1 VYDYIELSKQVLNI
15 TMLSNPYMQKNIE
28 QANDDSVT
36 EQWGLPEE
44 VRSVE
49 EMVRL
54 YREGRISDEEFRRF
68 RLQHGMYGSRLNKD
82 YTMVRIKVPAGIL
95 TPRQLVRIAKLSEDF
110 SIGSAH
116 VTTRQNIQLH
126 WVYLDD
132 APAVEQ
138 GLVEVGLTTR
148 EACGNTVRNVTCSPF
163 AGVCINEPFDVTPY
177 AKALARFFLRNP
189 MCQNLP
195 RKFKFNFACCDE
207 HSYARIADVGLV
219 PMIKDYGDGR
229 LVRGFKVYIGGGLGP
244 ASYLAEELEEF
255 TPEDMLLPTAM
266 AVIRLFDRLGDRE
279 KVHRNRMRYLVH
291 DMGFEKFKELVLKE
305 RSIVN
310 LTKSV
315 LVKLDIKDKDK
326 AQVQDDGYDHIE
338 FKPFNPPDGFDRW
351 YSSNVV
357 KQKQRGYVTVLIPL
371 QAGDI
376 TARQLRALANIC
388 KEFSLERYVITTP
401 WQGFAI
407 RFVKEHRLVELY
419 NALKEVGLANYG
431 ALGVT
436 AVVGCTSTTSCN
448 LAITNA
454 HRLAKEIRSRLIELG
469 LDMNQAFKDTTIK
482 LSGCPNSC
490 GQHMIA
496 TIGFF
501 GAAIRIN
508 NTLTPAYN
516 MLLGGKVGK
525 DNALGTVV
533 ARVPAKRIIDV
544 ILRLID
550 VYKQECKDGESFAS
564 WIDRV
569 LKGEGNGNVKD
580 INALKAIIDEAARL
594 PEPDK
599 EPEAYMDYGSDN
611 RFIVRTAKG
620 ECAA

>member
-1 VYDYIELSKQVLNI
+1 
-15 TMLSNPYMQKNIE
+15 MLKNLEDKESNVEY
-28 QANDDSVT
+28 
-36 EQWGLPEE
+36 WGLPEE
-44 VRSVE
+44 VRSVD
-49 EMVRL
+49 EMIRL
-54 YREGRISDEEFRRF
+54 YKEGKITDDEFRRF

-82 YTMVRIKVPAGIL
+82 YTMIRIKVPAGIL
-95 TPRQLVRIAKLSEDF
+95 TPRQLERIAKLSEDY

-116 VTTRQNIQLH
+116 VSTRQNIQLH

-132 APAVEQ
+132 APMVEA

-148 EACGNTVRNVTCSPF
+148 ESCGNTVRNVTCSPF
-163 AGVCINEPFDVTPY
+163 AGVCINEHFDVTPY
-177 AKALARFFLRNP
+177 AKAIARFFLRNP
-189 MCQNLP
+189 ICQNLP

-219 PMIKDYGDGR
+219 PAVKVIDGNV
-229 LVRGFKVYIGGGLGP
+229 VRGFNVYIGGGLGP
-244 ASYLAEELEEF
+244 ASYLAELLEEF
-255 TPEDMLLPTAM
+255 TPEDMLLPTCIS
-266 AVIRLFDRLGDRE
+266 VIRLFDRLGDRE

-291 DMGFEKFKELVLKE
+291 DMGFAKFRELVLKE

-315 LVKLDIKDKDK
+315 LVKLDIRESKSYEPYG
-326 AQVQDDGYDHIE
+326 DDIK
-338 FKPFNPPDGFDRW
+338 FKPFNPPEGFERW
-351 YSSNVV
+351 YKGNVI

-376 TARQLRALANIC
+376 TARQLRALSDIC
-388 KEFSLERYVITTP
+388 REYSLEGHVITTP
-401 WQGFAI
+401 WQGLVV
-407 RFVKEHRLVELY
+407 RYVKEYRLVDMY
-419 NALKEVGLANYG
+419 RALKDIGLANY
-431 ALGVT
+431 ASSIT
-436 AVVGCTSTTSCN
+436 SVVGCTSTTSCN

-454 HRLAKEIRSRLIELG
+454 HRLAKEISSRLVGLG
-469 LDMNQAFKDTTIK
+469 LDMDDAFKDTTIK

-501 GAAIRIN
+501 GAAVRVN

-525 DNALGTVV
+525 ENSLGTIV
-533 ARVPAKRIIDV
+533 ARVPAKRVIDV
-544 ILRLID
+544 ILKLID
-550 VYKQECKDGESFAS
+550 VYRRERNDGEGFAS

-569 LKGEGNGNVKD
+569 LAGEGNGIKD
-580 INALKAIIDEAARL
+580 INALRLIIEEVARL
-594 PEPDK
+594 PSADE
-599 EPEAYMDYGSDN
+599 EPEMYTDYGSEN
-611 RFIVRTAKG
+611 RFIVRTARG

>member
-1 VYDYIELSKQVLNI
+1 
-15 TMLSNPYMQKNIE
+15 MLKNLEDKESNVEY
-28 QANDDSVT
+28 
-36 EQWGLPEE
+36 WGLPEE
-44 VRSVE
+44 VRSVD
-49 EMVRL
+49 EMIRL
-54 YREGRISDEEFRRF
+54 YKEGKITDDEFRRF

-82 YTMVRIKVPAGIL
+82 YTMIRIKVPAGIL
-95 TPRQLVRIAKLSEDF
+95 TPRQLERIAKLSEDY

-116 VTTRQNIQLH
+116 VSTRQNIQLH

-132 APAVEQ
+132 APMVEA

-148 EACGNTVRNVTCSPF
+148 ESCGNTVRNVTCSPF
-163 AGVCINEPFDVTPY
+163 AGVCINEHFDVTPY
-177 AKALARFFLRNP
+177 AKAIARFFLRNP
-189 MCQNLP
+189 ICQNLP

-219 PMIKDYGDGR
+219 PAVKVIDGNV
-229 LVRGFKVYIGGGLGP
+229 VRGFNVYIGGGLGP
-244 ASYLAEELEEF
+244 ASYLAELLEEF
-255 TPEDMLLPTAM
+255 TPEDMLLPTCIS
-266 AVIRLFDRLGDRE
+266 VIRLFDRLGDRE

-291 DMGFEKFKELVLKE
+291 DMGFAKFRELVLKE

-315 LVKLDIKDKDK
+315 LVKLDIRESKSYEPYG
-326 AQVQDDGYDHIE
+326 DDIK
-338 FKPFNPPDGFDRW
+338 FKPFNPPEGFERW
-351 YSSNVV
+351 YKGNVI

-376 TARQLRALANIC
+376 TARQLRALSDIC
-388 KEFSLERYVITTP
+388 REYSLEGHVITTP
-401 WQGFAI
+401 WQGLVV
-407 RFVKEHRLVELY
+407 RYVKEYRLVDMY
-419 NALKEVGLANYG
+419 RALKDIGLANY
-431 ALGVT
+431 ASSIT
-436 AVVGCTSTTSCN
+436 SVVGCTSTTSCN

-454 HRLAKEIRSRLIELG
+454 HRLTKEISSRLVGLG
-469 LDMNQAFKDTTIK
+469 LDMDDAFKDTTIK

-501 GAAIRIN
+501 GAAVRVN

-525 DNALGTVV
+525 ENSLGTIV
-533 ARVPAKRIIDV
+533 ARVPAKRVIDV
-544 ILRLID
+544 ILKLID
-550 VYKQECKDGESFAS
+550 VYRRERNDGEGFAS

-569 LKGEGNGNVKD
+569 LAGEGNGIKD
-580 INALKAIIDEAARL
+580 INALRLIIEEVARL
-594 PEPDK
+594 PSADE
-599 EPEAYMDYGSDN
+599 EPEMYTDYGSEN
-611 RFIVRTAKG
+611 RFIVRTARG

>member
-1 VYDYIELSKQVLNI
+1 
-15 TMLSNPYMQKNIE
+15 MLKNLEDKESNVE
-28 QANDDSVT
+28 S
-36 EQWGLPEE
+36 WGLPEE
-44 VRSVE
+44 VRNVD

-54 YREGRISDEEFRRF
+54 YREGKITDDEFRRF

-82 YTMVRIKVPAGIL
+82 YTMIRIKVPAGIL
-95 TPRQLVRIAKLSEDF
+95 TPRQLERIAKLSEDY

-116 VTTRQNIQLH
+116 VSTRQNIQLH

-132 APAVEQ
+132 APMVEA

-148 EACGNTVRNVTCSPF
+148 ESCGNTVRNVTCSPF
-163 AGVCINEPFDVTPY
+163 AGVCMNEHFDVTPY
-177 AKALARFFLRNP
+177 AKAIARFFLRNP
-189 MCQNLP
+189 ICQNLP

-219 PMIKDYGDGR
+219 PAVKVIDGNV
-229 LVRGFKVYIGGGLGP
+229 VRGFKVYIGGGLGP
-244 ASYLAEELEEF
+244 ASYLAELLEEF
-255 TPEDMLLPTAM
+255 TPEDMLLPTCI

-291 DMGFEKFKELVLKE
+291 DMGFAKFRELVLKE

-315 LVKLDIKDKDK
+315 LVKLDIRESKGYEPYR
-326 AQVQDDGYDHIE
+326 DDIE
-338 FKPFNPPDGFDRW
+338 FKPFNPPEGFNRW
-351 YSSNVV
+351 YKGNVI

-371 QAGDI
+371 HAGDI
-376 TARQLRALANIC
+376 TARQLRALSDIC
-388 KEFSLERYVITTP
+388 REYSLEGHVVTTP
-401 WQGFAI
+401 WQGLAV
-407 RFVKEHRLVELY
+407 RYVKEYRLVDMY
-419 NALKEVGLANYG
+419 RALKDTGLANY
-431 ALGVT
+431 ASSIT
-436 AVVGCTSTTSCN
+436 SVVGCTSTTSCN

-454 HRLAKEIRSRLIELG
+454 HRLAKEISSRLVGLG
-469 LDMNQAFKDTTIK
+469 VDMDDAFKDTTIK

-501 GAAIRIN
+501 GAAVRVN

-525 DNALGTVV
+525 ENSLGTIV
-533 ARVPAKRIIDV
+533 ARVPAKRVIDV
-544 ILRLID
+544 ILKLID
-550 VYKQECKDGESFAS
+550 VYRRERNDGEGFAS

-569 LKGEGNGNVKD
+569 LAGEGNGIKD
-580 INALKAIIDEAARL
+580 INALRLIIEEAARL
-594 PEPDK
+594 PSADE
-599 EPEAYMDYGSDN
+599 EPEMYTDYGSEN
-611 RFIVRTAKG
+611 RFIVRTARG

>member
-1 VYDYIELSKQVLNI
+1 
-15 TMLSNPYMQKNIE
+15 MQKNIH
-28 QANDDSVT
+28 ANYEDASI

-54 YREGRISDEEFRRF
+54 YREGKISEDEFRRF

-82 YTMVRIKVPAGIL
+82 YTMVRIKIPAGIL
-95 TPRQLVRIAKLSEDF
+95 TPRQLVRIAKLSDDF

-126 WVYLDD
+126 WVHLDD

-189 MCQNLP
+189 ICQNLP
-195 RKFKFNFACCDE
+195 RKFKFNFACCDD

-219 PMIKDYGDGR
+219 PAVKDDGNGNV
-229 LVRGFKVYIGGGLGP
+229 VRGFRVYIGGGLGP
-244 ASYLAEELEEF
+244 ASYLAEQLEEF

-266 AVIRLFDRLGDRE
+266 AVVRLFDRLGDRE
-279 KVHRNRMRYLVH
+279 KMHRNRMRYLVH
-291 DMGFEKFKELVLKE
+291 DMGFEKFRELVLKE

-315 LVKLDIKDKDK
+315 LVKLDLRKEDKP
-326 AQVQDDGYDHIE
+326 AMEHVE
-338 FKPFNPPDGFDRW
+338 FKPFNTPEGFERW
-351 YSSNVV
+351 YKTNVI
-357 KQKQRGYVTVLIPL
+357 KQKQKGYATVLIPL
-371 QAGDI
+371 QAGDV

-388 KEFSLERYVITTP
+388 REFSLERKVITTP
-401 WQGFAI
+401 WQGFVL
-407 RFVKEHRLVELY
+407 RFVQEYRLAELY
-419 NALKEVGLANYG
+419 SALKEVGLANYG
-431 ALGVT
+431 ALGITSVI
-436 AVVGCTSTTSCN
+436 GCTSTTSCN

-454 HRLAKEIRSRLIELG
+454 HRLAKEIRSMLLEQG
-469 LDMNQAFKDTTIK
+469 LDMDDAFKDTTIK

-490 GQHMIA
+490 GQHMIG

-516 MLLGGKVGK
+516 MLLGGKIGK
-525 DNALGTVV
+525 DNALGTIV
-533 ARVPAKRIIDV
+533 ARVPAKRVIDV
-544 ILRLID
+544 ILKLVE
-550 VYKQECKDGESFAS
+550 VYKQEHSDGESFAA

-569 LKGEGNGNVKD
+569 LDGKGNGKVKD
-580 INALKAIIDEAARL
+580 VNALRAVIDEVARL
-594 PEPDK
+594 PEPEK

-611 RFIVRTAKG
+611 KFVVRTAKG

>member
-1 VYDYIELSKQVLNI
+1 
-15 TMLSNPYMQKNIE
+15 MQKNI
-28 QANDDSVT
+28 QANYEDASI

-54 YREGRISDEEFRRF
+54 YREGKISEDEFRRF

-82 YTMVRIKVPAGIL
+82 YTMVRIKIPAGIL

-148 EACGNTVRNVTCSPF
+148 EACGNTVRNVICSPF

-189 MCQNLP
+189 ICQNLP
-195 RKFKFNFACCDE
+195 RKFKFNFACCDD

-219 PMIKDYGDGR
+219 PVVKKGDNGNMI
-229 LVRGFKVYIGGGLGP
+229 RGFRVYIGGGLGP
-244 ASYLAEELEEF
+244 ASYLAEQLEEF

-266 AVIRLFDRLGDRE
+266 AVVRLFDRLGDRE

-291 DMGFEKFKELVLKE
+291 DMGFEKFRELVLKE
-305 RSIVN
+305 RRIVE

-315 LVKLDIKDKDK
+315 LVKLDIKEEEKPLMEH
-326 AQVQDDGYDHIE
+326 VE
-338 FKPFNPPDGFDRW
+338 FKPFNAPEGFDRW
-351 YSSNVV
+351 YKSNVI

-371 QAGDI
+371 QAGDV
-376 TARQLRALANIC
+376 TARQLRALASIC
-388 KEFSLERYVITTP
+388 KEFSLERKVITTP
-401 WQGFAI
+401 WQGFAL
-407 RFVKEHRLVELY
+407 RFVQEYRLVELY
-419 NALKEVGLANYG
+419 NALKDVGLANYG
-431 ALGVT
+431 ALGIT
-436 AVVGCTSTTSCN
+436 SVVGCTSTTSCN

-454 HRLAKEIRSRLIELG
+454 HRLAKEIRSALLAHG
-469 LDMNQAFKDTTIK
+469 LDMDDTFKDTTIK

-516 MLLGGKVGK
+516 MLLGGEVGK

-533 ARVPAKRIIDV
+533 ARVPAKRVVDV
-544 ILRLID
+544 ILKLVE
-550 VYKQECKDGESFAS
+550 VYKQERNNGESFAA

-569 LKGEGNGNVKD
+569 LASKGNGKVKD
-580 INALKAIIDEAARL
+580 VNALRAIIDEAARL

-599 EPEAYMDYGSDN
+599 DPEAYMDYGSDN
-611 RFIVRTAKG
+611 KFIVRTAKG

>member
-1 VYDYIELSKQVLNI
+1 
-15 TMLSNPYMQKNIE
+15 MLKNLEDKESNVE
-28 QANDDSVT
+28 S
-36 EQWGLPEE
+36 WGLPEE
-44 VRSVE
+44 VRNVD

-54 YREGRISDEEFRRF
+54 YREGKITDDEFRRF

-82 YTMVRIKVPAGIL
+82 YTMIRIKVPAGIL
-95 TPRQLVRIAKLSEDF
+95 TPRQLERIAKLSEDY

-116 VTTRQNIQLH
+116 VSTRQNIQLH

-132 APAVEQ
+132 APMVEA

-148 EACGNTVRNVTCSPF
+148 ESCGNTVRNVTCSPF
-163 AGVCINEPFDVTPY
+163 AGVCMNEHFDVTPY
-177 AKALARFFLRNP
+177 AKAIARFFLRNP
-189 MCQNLP
+189 ICQNLP

-219 PMIKDYGDGR
+219 PAVKVIDGNV
-229 LVRGFKVYIGGGLGP
+229 VRGFKVYIGGGLGP
-244 ASYLAEELEEF
+244 ASYLAELLEEF
-255 TPEDMLLPTAM
+255 TPEDMLLPTCI

-291 DMGFEKFKELVLKE
+291 DMGFAKFRELVLKE

-315 LVKLDIKDKDK
+315 LVKLDIRESKGYEPYR
-326 AQVQDDGYDHIE
+326 DDIE
-338 FKPFNPPDGFDRW
+338 FKPFDPPEGFNRW
-351 YSSNVV
+351 YKGNVI

-371 QAGDI
+371 HAGDI
-376 TARQLRALANIC
+376 TARQLRALSDIC
-388 KEFSLERYVITTP
+388 REYSLEGHVVTTP
-401 WQGFAI
+401 WQGLAV
-407 RFVKEHRLVELY
+407 RYVKEYRLVDMY
-419 NALKEVGLANYG
+419 RALKDTGLANY
-431 ALGVT
+431 ASSIT
-436 AVVGCTSTTSCN
+436 SVVGCTSTTSCN

-454 HRLAKEIRSRLIELG
+454 HRLAKEISSRLVGLG
-469 LDMNQAFKDTTIK
+469 VDMDDAFKDTTIK

-501 GAAIRIN
+501 GAAVRVN

-525 DNALGTVV
+525 ENSLGTIV
-533 ARVPAKRIIDV
+533 ARVPAKRVIDV
-544 ILRLID
+544 ILKLID
-550 VYKQECKDGESFAS
+550 VYRRERNDGEGFAS

-569 LKGEGNGNVKD
+569 LAGEGNGIKD
-580 INALKAIIDEAARL
+580 INALRLIIEEAARL
-594 PEPDK
+594 PSADE
-599 EPEAYMDYGSDN
+599 EPEMYTDYGSEN
-611 RFIVRTAKG
+611 RFIVRTARG

>member
-1 VYDYIELSKQVLNI
+1 
-15 TMLSNPYMQKNIE
+15 MLKNLEDKESNVEY
-28 QANDDSVT
+28 
-36 EQWGLPEE
+36 WGLPEE
-44 VRSVE
+44 VRSVD

-54 YREGRISDEEFRRF
+54 YREGKITDDEFRRF

-82 YTMVRIKVPAGIL
+82 YTMIRIKVPAGIL
-95 TPRQLVRIAKLSEDF
+95 TPRQLERIAKLSEDY

-116 VTTRQNIQLH
+116 VSTRQNIQLH

-132 APAVEQ
+132 APMVEA

-148 EACGNTVRNVTCSPF
+148 ESCGNTVRNVTCSPF
-163 AGVCINEPFDVTPY
+163 AGVCINEHFDVTPY
-177 AKALARFFLRNP
+177 AKAIARFFLRNP
-189 MCQNLP
+189 ICQNLP

-219 PMIKDYGDGR
+219 PAVKVIDGNV
-229 LVRGFKVYIGGGLGP
+229 VRGFKVYIGGGLGP
-244 ASYLAEELEEF
+244 ASYLAELLEEF
-255 TPEDMLLPTAM
+255 TPEDMLLPTCI

-291 DMGFEKFKELVLKE
+291 DMSFTKFRELVLKE

-315 LVKLDIKDKDK
+315 LVKLDIRESNGYEPYR
-326 AQVQDDGYDHIE
+326 DDIE
-338 FKPFNPPDGFDRW
+338 FKPFNPPEGFERW
-351 YSSNVV
+351 YKGNVI

-376 TARQLRALANIC
+376 TARQLRALSGIC
-388 KEFSLERYVITTP
+388 REYSLEGHVITTP
-401 WQGFAI
+401 WQGLAV
-407 RFVKEHRLVELY
+407 RYVKEYRLVDMY
-419 NALKEVGLANYG
+419 KALKDIGLANY
-431 ALGVT
+431 ASSIT
-436 AVVGCTSTTSCN
+436 SVVGCTSTTSCN

-454 HRLAKEIRSRLIELG
+454 HRLAKEISSRLVGLG
-469 LDMNQAFKDTTIK
+469 LDMDDAFKDTTIK

-501 GAAIRIN
+501 GAAVRVN

-525 DNALGTVV
+525 ENSLGTIV
-533 ARVPAKRIIDV
+533 ARVPAKRVIDV
-544 ILRLID
+544 ILKLID
-550 VYKQECKDGESFAS
+550 VYRRERNDGEGFAS

-569 LKGEGNGNVKD
+569 IAGEGNGIKD
-580 INALKAIIDEAARL
+580 INALRLIIEEAARL
-594 PEPDK
+594 PSADE
-599 EPEAYMDYGSDN
+599 EPEMYTDYGSEN
-611 RFIVRTAKG
+611 RFIVRTARG

>member
-1 VYDYIELSKQVLNI
+1 
-15 TMLSNPYMQKNIE
+15 MQKNI
-28 QANDDSVT
+28 QANYEDASI

-54 YREGRISDEEFRRF
+54 YREGKISEDEFRRF

-82 YTMVRIKVPAGIL
+82 YTMVRIKIPAGIL

-148 EACGNTVRNVTCSPF
+148 EACGNTVRNVICSPF

-189 MCQNLP
+189 ICQNLP
-195 RKFKFNFACCDE
+195 RKFKFNFACCDD

-219 PMIKDYGDGR
+219 PVVKKDDNGNMI
-229 LVRGFKVYIGGGLGP
+229 RGFRVYIGGGLGP
-244 ASYLAEELEEF
+244 ASYLAEQLEEF

-266 AVIRLFDRLGDRE
+266 AVVRLFDRLGDRE

-291 DMGFEKFKELVLKE
+291 DMGFEKFRELVLKE
-305 RSIVN
+305 RRIVE

-315 LVKLDIKDKDK
+315 LVKLDIREEKPLMEH
-326 AQVQDDGYDHIE
+326 VE
-338 FKPFNPPDGFDRW
+338 FKPFNAPEGFDRW
-351 YSSNVV
+351 YKSNVI

-371 QAGDI
+371 QAGDV
-376 TARQLRALANIC
+376 TARQLRALASIC
-388 KEFSLERYVITTP
+388 KEFSLERKVITTP
-401 WQGFAI
+401 WQGFAL
-407 RFVKEHRLVELY
+407 RFVQEYRLVELY
-419 NALKEVGLANYG
+419 NALKDVGLANYG
-431 ALGVT
+431 ALGIT
-436 AVVGCTSTTSCN
+436 SVVGCTSTTSCN

-454 HRLAKEIRSRLIELG
+454 HRLAKEIRSALLAHG
-469 LDMNQAFKDTTIK
+469 LDMDDTFKDTTIK

-516 MLLGGKVGK
+516 MLLGGEVGK

-533 ARVPAKRIIDV
+533 ARVPAKRVVDV
-544 ILRLID
+544 ILKLVE
-550 VYKQECKDGESFAS
+550 VYKQERNNGESFAA

-569 LKGEGNGNVKD
+569 LASKGSGKVKD
-580 INALKAIIDEAARL
+580 VNALRAIIDEAARL

-599 EPEAYMDYGSDN
+599 DPEAYMDYGSDN
-611 RFIVRTAKG
+611 KFIVRTAKG

>member
-1 VYDYIELSKQVLNI
+1 
-15 TMLSNPYMQKNIE
+15 MLKNLEDKESNVEY
-28 QANDDSVT
+28 
-36 EQWGLPEE
+36 WGLPEE
-44 VRSVE
+44 VRSVD

-54 YREGRISDEEFRRF
+54 YREGKITDDEFRRF

-82 YTMVRIKVPAGIL
+82 YTMIRIKVPAGIL
-95 TPRQLVRIAKLSEDF
+95 TPRQLERIAKLSEDY

-116 VTTRQNIQLH
+116 VSTRQNIQLH

-132 APAVEQ
+132 APMVEA

-148 EACGNTVRNVTCSPF
+148 ESCGNTVRNVTCSPF
-163 AGVCINEPFDVTPY
+163 AGVCINEHFDVTPY
-177 AKALARFFLRNP
+177 AKAIARFFLRNP
-189 MCQNLP
+189 VCQNLP

-219 PMIKDYGDGR
+219 PAVKVIDGNV
-229 LVRGFKVYIGGGLGP
+229 VRGFKVYIGGGLGP
-244 ASYLAEELEEF
+244 ASYLAELLEEF
-255 TPEDMLLPTAM
+255 TPEDMLLPTCIAI
-266 AVIRLFDRLGDRE
+266 IRLFDRLGDRE

-291 DMGFEKFKELVLKE
+291 DMGFDKFRELVLKE

-315 LVKLDIKDKDK
+315 LVKLDIRESKGYEPYR
-326 AQVQDDGYDHIE
+326 DDIE
-338 FKPFNPPDGFDRW
+338 FKPFNPPEGFERW
-351 YSSNVV
+351 YKGNVI

-376 TARQLRALANIC
+376 TARQLRALSGIC
-388 KEFSLERYVITTP
+388 REYSLEGHVITTP
-401 WQGFAI
+401 WQGLAV
-407 RFVKEHRLVELY
+407 RYVKEYRLVDMY
-419 NALKEVGLANYG
+419 RALKDIGLANY
-431 ALGVT
+431 ASSIT
-436 AVVGCTSTTSCN
+436 SVVGCTSTTSCN

-454 HRLAKEIRSRLIELG
+454 HRLAKEISSRLVGLG
-469 LDMNQAFKDTTIK
+469 LDMDDAFKDTTIK

-501 GAAIRIN
+501 GAAVRVN

-525 DNALGTVV
+525 ENSLGTIV
-533 ARVPAKRIIDV
+533 ARVPAKRVIDV
-544 ILRLID
+544 ILKLID
-550 VYKQECKDGESFAS
+550 VYRRERNDGEGFAS

-569 LKGEGNGNVKD
+569 LAGEGNGIKD
-580 INALKAIIDEAARL
+580 INALRLIIEEAAKL
-594 PEPDK
+594 PSADE
-599 EPEAYMDYGSDN
+599 EPEMYTDYGSEN
-611 RFIVRTAKG
+611 RFIVRTARG

>member
-1 VYDYIELSKQVLNI
+1 
-15 TMLSNPYMQKNIE
+15 MQKQQDHHRIHI
-28 QANDDSVT
+28 DSKN
-36 EQWGLPEE
+36 ERESWSLPEE
-44 VRSVE
+44 VTSVE

-54 YREGRISDEEFRRF
+54 YREGKISEDEFRRF

-95 TPRQLVRIAKLSEDF
+95 YPEQLTRLAKLCEDF
-110 SIGSAH
+110 SIGSVH
-116 VTTRQNIQLH
+116 VTTRQNIQIH

-132 APAVEQ
+132 APAVEK
-138 GLVEVGLTTR
+138 GLGEIGLTTR
-148 EACGNTVRNVTCSPF
+148 EACGNTVRNVVCSPF
-163 AGVCINEPFDVTPY
+163 AGICKNEPFDVTPY

-219 PMIKDYGDGR
+219 PVVREEEASYGNASVK
-229 LVRGFKVYIGGGLGP
+229 VRGFRVYIGGGLGP
-244 ASYLAEELEEF
+244 ASYLAELLEDF
-255 TPEDMLLPTAM
+255 TPEDMLLPTCM

-291 DMGFEKFKELVLKE
+291 DMGFERFRELVLKE
-305 RSIVN
+305 RSIV
-310 LTKSV
+310 LMTRSV
-315 LVKLDIKDKDK
+315 LARLYIRESKVDAPHTDDIELVKL
-326 AQVQDDGYDHIE
+326 
-338 FKPFNPPDGFDRW
+338 KPFNAPDGFHRW
-351 YSSNVV
+351 VKSNVMDQ
-357 KQKQRGYVTVLIPL
+357 KQKGYAIVFIPL
-371 QAGDI
+371 PAGDV
-376 TARQLRALANIC
+376 TARQLRALASIC
-388 KEFSLERYVITTP
+388 REFSHEGCVVTTP
-401 WQGFAI
+401 SQGFAL
-407 RFVKEHRLVELY
+407 RWVMKSRLVELY
-419 NALKEVGLANYG
+419 KRLSEAGLANYG
-431 ALGVT
+431 AMSI
-436 AVVGCTSTTSCN
+436 ASVVGCTSTTSCN

-469 LDMNQAFKDTTIK
+469 LDTDDALRDATIK
-482 LSGCPNSC
+482 ISGCPNSC

-501 GAAIRIN
+501 GAAVRMN

-525 DNALGTVV
+525 ESALGRVV

-550 VYKQECKDGESFAS
+550 VYRKERLDGEGFAS

-569 LKGEGNGNVKD
+569 LEGNGTNIKSVD
-580 INALKAIIDEAARL
+580 DLKPIIEEESKL
-594 PEPDK
+594 PSLEED
-599 EPEAYMDYGSDN
+599 PESYVDYGSDS
-611 RFIVRTAKG
+611 RFVVRTGRG

>member
-1 VYDYIELSKQVLNI
+1 
-15 TMLSNPYMQKNIE
+15 MLKNLEDKESNVEY
-28 QANDDSVT
+28 
-36 EQWGLPEE
+36 WGLPEE
-44 VRSVE
+44 VRSVD
-49 EMVRL
+49 EMIRL
-54 YREGRISDEEFRRF
+54 YKEGKITDDEFRRF

-82 YTMVRIKVPAGIL
+82 YTMIRIKVPAGIL
-95 TPRQLVRIAKLSEDF
+95 TPRQLERIAKLSEDY

-116 VTTRQNIQLH
+116 VSTRQNIQLH

-132 APAVEQ
+132 APMVEA

-148 EACGNTVRNVTCSPF
+148 ESCGNTVRNVTCSPF
-163 AGVCINEPFDVTPY
+163 AGVCINEHFDVTPY
-177 AKALARFFLRNP
+177 AKAIARFFLRNP
-189 MCQNLP
+189 ICQNLP

-219 PMIKDYGDGR
+219 PAVKVIDGNV
-229 LVRGFKVYIGGGLGP
+229 VRGFNVYIGGGLGP
-244 ASYLAEELEEF
+244 ASYLAELLEEF
-255 TPEDMLLPTAM
+255 TPEDMLLPTCIS
-266 AVIRLFDRLGDRE
+266 VIRLFDRLGDRE

-291 DMGFEKFKELVLKE
+291 DMGFAKFRELVLKE

-315 LVKLDIKDKDK
+315 LVKLDIRESKSYEPYG
-326 AQVQDDGYDHIE
+326 DDIK
-338 FKPFNPPDGFDRW
+338 FKPFNPPEGFERW
-351 YSSNVV
+351 YKGNVI

-376 TARQLRALANIC
+376 TARQLRALSDIC
-388 KEFSLERYVITTP
+388 REYSLEGHVITTP
-401 WQGFAI
+401 WQGLVV
-407 RFVKEHRLVELY
+407 RYVKEYRLVDMY
-419 NALKEVGLANYG
+419 RALKDIGLANY
-431 ALGVT
+431 ASSIT
-436 AVVGCTSTTSCN
+436 SVVGCTSTTSCN

-454 HRLAKEIRSRLIELG
+454 HRLAKEISSRLVGLG
-469 LDMNQAFKDTTIK
+469 LDMDDAFKDTTIK

-501 GAAIRIN
+501 GAAVRVN

-525 DNALGTVV
+525 ENSLGTIV
-533 ARVPAKRIIDV
+533 ARVPAKRVIDV
-544 ILRLID
+544 ILKLID
-550 VYKQECKDGESFAS
+550 VYRRERNDGEGFAS

-569 LKGEGNGNVKD
+569 LAGEGNGIKD
-580 INALKAIIDEAARL
+580 INALRLIIEEAARL
-594 PEPDK
+594 PSADE
-599 EPEAYMDYGSDN
+599 EPEMYTDYGSEN
-611 RFIVRTAKG
+611 RFIVRTARG

>member
-1 VYDYIELSKQVLNI
+1 
-15 TMLSNPYMQKNIE
+15 MQKNI
-28 QANDDSVT
+28 QANYEDASI

-54 YREGRISDEEFRRF
+54 YREGKISEDEFRRF

-82 YTMVRIKVPAGIL
+82 YTMVRIKIPAGIL

-148 EACGNTVRNVTCSPF
+148 EACGNTVRNVICSPF
-163 AGVCINEPFDVTPY
+163 AGICINEPFDVTPY

-189 MCQNLP
+189 ICQNLP
-195 RKFKFNFACCDE
+195 RKFKFNFACCDD

-219 PMIKDYGDGR
+219 PVVKYDGNGNM
-229 LVRGFKVYIGGGLGP
+229 VRGFRVYIGGGLGP
-244 ASYLAEELEEF
+244 ASYLAKQLEEF

-266 AVIRLFDRLGDRE
+266 AVVRLFDRLGDRE

-291 DMGFEKFKELVLKE
+291 DMGFERFREFVLKE
-305 RSIVN
+305 RRIVE

-315 LVKLDIKDKDK
+315 LLKLDLRDEEKPLME
-326 AQVQDDGYDHIE
+326 HLE
-338 FKPFNPPDGFDRW
+338 FKPFNAPEGFDRW
-351 YSSNVV
+351 YKSNVI

-371 QAGDI
+371 QAGDV
-376 TARQLRALANIC
+376 TARQLKALASIC
-388 KEFSLERYVITTP
+388 KEFSLERKVITTP
-401 WQGFAI
+401 WQGFAL
-407 RFVKEHRLVELY
+407 RFVQEYRLVELY
-419 NALKEVGLANYG
+419 NVLKDVGLANYG

-436 AVVGCTSTTSCN
+436 SVVGCTSTTSCN

-454 HRLAKEIRSRLIELG
+454 HRLAKEIRSALLAHG
-469 LDMNQAFKDTTIK
+469 LDMDDAFKDTTIK

-533 ARVPAKRIIDV
+533 ARVPAKRMVDV
-544 ILRLID
+544 ILKLVE
-550 VYKQECKDGESFAS
+550 VYKQERNNGESFAA

-569 LKGEGNGNVKD
+569 LASKGNGKVKD
-580 INALKAIIDEAARL
+580 VNALRAIIDEAARL

-599 EPEAYMDYGSDN
+599 DPEAYMDYGSDN
-611 RFIVRTAKG
+611 KFIVRTAKG

>member
-1 VYDYIELSKQVLNI
+1 
-15 TMLSNPYMQKNIE
+15 MLKNLEDKESNVEY
-28 QANDDSVT
+28 
-36 EQWGLPEE
+36 WGLPEE
-44 VRSVE
+44 VRSVD
-49 EMVRL
+49 EMVKL
-54 YREGRISDEEFRRF
+54 YREGKITDDEFRRF

-82 YTMVRIKVPAGIL
+82 YTMIRIKVPAGIL
-95 TPRQLVRIAKLSEDF
+95 TPRQLERIAKLSEDY

-116 VTTRQNIQLH
+116 VSTRQNIQLH

-132 APAVEQ
+132 APMVEA

-148 EACGNTVRNVTCSPF
+148 ESCGNTVRNVICSPF
-163 AGVCINEPFDVTPY
+163 AGVCMNEHFDVTPY
-177 AKALARFFLRNP
+177 AKAIARFFLRNP
-189 MCQNLP
+189 ICQNLP

-219 PMIKDYGDGR
+219 PAVKLIDGNV
-229 LVRGFKVYIGGGLGP
+229 VRGFKVYIGGGLGP
-244 ASYLAEELEEF
+244 ASYLAELLEEF
-255 TPEDMLLPTAM
+255 TPEDMLLPTCV

-291 DMGFEKFKELVLKE
+291 DMGFAKFRELVLKE

-315 LVKLDIKDKDK
+315 LVKLDIRESKDYEPYR
-326 AQVQDDGYDHIE
+326 DDIE
-338 FKPFNPPDGFDRW
+338 FKPFNTPEGFERW
-351 YSSNVV
+351 YKGNVI

-376 TARQLRALANIC
+376 TARQLRALSDIC
-388 KEFSLERYVITTP
+388 REYSAEGHVVTTP
-401 WQGFAI
+401 WQGLAV
-407 RFVKEHRLVELY
+407 RYVKEYRLVDMY
-419 NALKEVGLANYG
+419 KALKDTGLANY
-431 ALGVT
+431 ASSIT
-436 AVVGCTSTTSCN
+436 SVVGCTSTTSCN

-454 HRLAKEIRSRLIELG
+454 HRLAKEISSRLVGLG
-469 LDMNQAFKDTTIK
+469 LDMDDAFKDTTIK

-501 GAAIRIN
+501 GAAVRVN

-525 DNALGTVV
+525 ENSLGTIV
-533 ARVPAKRIIDV
+533 ARVPAKRVIDV
-544 ILRLID
+544 ILELID
-550 VYKQECKDGESFAS
+550 VYRRERNDGEGFAS

-569 LKGEGNGNVKD
+569 LAGEGNGIKD
-580 INALKAIIDEAARL
+580 INALRLIIEEAARL
-594 PEPDK
+594 PSADE
-599 EPEAYMDYGSDN
+599 EPEVYTDYGSEN
-611 RFIVRTAKG
+611 RFIVRTARG

>member
-1 VYDYIELSKQVLNI
+1 
-15 TMLSNPYMQKNIE
+15 MQKQQDHHRIHIE
-28 QANDDSVT
+28 SSENERES
-36 EQWGLPEE
+36 WGLPEE
-44 VRSVE
+44 VTSVE

-54 YREGRISDEEFRRF
+54 YREGKISEDEFRRF

-95 TPRQLVRIAKLSEDF
+95 YPDQLIRLAKLCEDF
-110 SIGSAH
+110 SIGSVH
-116 VTTRQNIQLH
+116 VTTRQNIQMH

-132 APAVEQ
+132 APAVEK
-138 GLVEVGLTTR
+138 GLVEVGLTSR
-148 EACGNTVRNVTCSPF
+148 EACGNTVRNVVCSPF
-163 AGVCINEPFDVTPY
+163 AGICRNEPFDVTPY

-219 PMIKDYGDGR
+219 PVVREEEVSDGNASR
-229 LVRGFKVYIGGGLGP
+229 KVRGFRVYIGGGLGP
-244 ASYLAEELEEF
+244 ASYLAELLEDF
-255 TPEDMLLPTAM
+255 TPEDMLLPTCM

-291 DMGFEKFKELVLKE
+291 DMGFERFRELVLKE
-305 RSIVN
+305 RRIV
-310 LTKSV
+310 LMTRSV
-315 LVKLDIKDKDK
+315 LANLYIREDKVDAPHTDDIDL
-326 AQVQDDGYDHIE
+326 VE
-338 FKPFNPPDGFDRW
+338 LKPFNAPDGFHRW
-351 YSSNVV
+351 VKSNVMDQ
-357 KQKQRGYVTVLIPL
+357 KQKGYAIVFIPL
-371 QAGDI
+371 PAGDV
-376 TARQLRALANIC
+376 TARQLRALASIC
-388 KEFSLERYVITTP
+388 REFSHEGCVVTTP
-401 WQGFAI
+401 YQGFAL
-407 RFVKEHRLVELY
+407 RWVMKSRLVELY
-419 NALKEVGLANYG
+419 KRLSETGLANYG
-431 ALGVT
+431 ALSI
-436 AVVGCTSTTSCN
+436 ASVVGCTSTTSCN

-469 LDMNQAFKDTTIK
+469 LDMDDALRDSTIK
-482 LSGCPNSC
+482 ISGCPNSC

-501 GAAIRIN
+501 GAAVRMN

-525 DNALGTVV
+525 ESALGRIV

-550 VYKQECKDGESFAS
+550 VYRKERLDGEGFAS

-569 LKGEGNGNVKD
+569 LEGNGTNIKSVD
-580 INALKAIIDEAARL
+580 DLKPIIEEASKL
-594 PEPDK
+594 PS
-599 EPEAYMDYGSDN
+599 PEEDPESYVDYGSDS
-611 RFIVRTAKG
+611 RFIVKTARG

>member
-1 VYDYIELSKQVLNI
+1 
-15 TMLSNPYMQKNIE
+15 MLKNLEDKESNVEY
-28 QANDDSVT
+28 
-36 EQWGLPEE
+36 WGLPEE
-44 VRSVE
+44 VRSVD

-54 YREGRISDEEFRRF
+54 YREGKITDDEFRRF

-82 YTMVRIKVPAGIL
+82 YTMIRIKVPAGIL
-95 TPRQLVRIAKLSEDF
+95 TPRQLERIAKLSEDY

-116 VTTRQNIQLH
+116 VSTRQNIQLH

-132 APAVEQ
+132 ASMVEA

-148 EACGNTVRNVTCSPF
+148 ESCGNTVRNVTCSPF
-163 AGVCINEPFDVTPY
+163 AGVCMNEHFDATPY
-177 AKALARFFLRNP
+177 AKAIARFFLRNP
-189 MCQNLP
+189 ICQNLP

-219 PMIKDYGDGR
+219 PALKVMDGN
-229 LVRGFKVYIGGGLGP
+229 LTRGFKVYIGGGLGP
-244 ASYLAEELEEF
+244 ASYLAELLEEF
-255 TPEDMLLPTAM
+255 TPEDMLLPTCI

-291 DMGFEKFKELVLKE
+291 DMGFTKFREMVLKE

-315 LVKLDIKDKDK
+315 LVKLDIRESK
-326 AQVQDDGYDHIE
+326 GYEPHRDHIE
-338 FKPFNPPDGFDRW
+338 FKPFNTPEGFERW
-351 YSSNVV
+351 YRSNVI

-376 TARQLRALANIC
+376 TARQLRALAGIC
-388 KEFSLERYVITTP
+388 REYSSEGHVVTTP
-401 WQGFAI
+401 WQGLAV
-407 RFVKEHRLVELY
+407 RYVKEYRLVDMY
-419 NALKEVGLANYG
+419 KALKDIGLANY
-431 ALGVT
+431 ASSIT
-436 AVVGCTSTTSCN
+436 SVVGCTSTTSCN

-454 HRLAKEIRSRLIELG
+454 HRLAKEISSRLMELG
-469 LDMNQAFKDTTIK
+469 LDMDDAFKDTTIK

-501 GAAIRIN
+501 GAAVRVN

-525 DNALGTVV
+525 ENSLGTIV
-533 ARVPAKRIIDV
+533 ARVPARRVIDV
-544 ILRLID
+544 ILKLID
-550 VYKQECKDGESFAS
+550 VYRRERNDGEDFAS

-569 LKGEGNGNVKD
+569 LAGEGNDIKD
-580 INALKAIIDEAARL
+580 MNALRLVIEEAARL
-594 PEPDK
+594 PNVDE
-599 EPEAYMDYGSDN
+599 EPEMYMDYGSEN
-611 RFIVRTAKG
+611 RFIVRTARG

>member
-1 VYDYIELSKQVLNI
+1 
-15 TMLSNPYMQKNIE
+15 MQKNI
-28 QANDDSVT
+28 QANYEDASI

-54 YREGRISDEEFRRF
+54 YREGKISDDEFRRF

-82 YTMVRIKVPAGIL
+82 YTMVRIKIPAGIL

-148 EACGNTVRNVTCSPF
+148 EACGNTVRNVVCSPF
-163 AGVCINEPFDVTPY
+163 SGVCINEPFDVTPY

-195 RKFKFNFACCDE
+195 RKFKFNFACCDD

-219 PMIKDYGDGR
+219 PVVKKDDNGNMI
-229 LVRGFKVYIGGGLGP
+229 RGFRVYIGGGLGP
-244 ASYLAEELEEF
+244 ASYLAEQLEEF

-266 AVIRLFDRLGDRE
+266 AVVRLFDRLGDRE
-279 KVHRNRMRYLVH
+279 KMHRNRMRYLVH
-291 DMGFEKFKELVLKE
+291 DMGFEKFRELVLKE
-305 RSIVN
+305 RRIVE

-315 LVKLDIKDKDK
+315 LVKLDIREEEKPLMEH
-326 AQVQDDGYDHIE
+326 VE
-338 FKPFNPPDGFDRW
+338 FKPFNAPEGFDRW
-351 YSSNVV
+351 YKSNVI

-371 QAGDI
+371 QAGDV
-376 TARQLRALANIC
+376 TARQLRALASIC
-388 KEFSLERYVITTP
+388 KEFSLERKVITTP
-401 WQGFAI
+401 WQGFAL
-407 RFVKEHRLVELY
+407 RFVQEYRLVELY
-419 NALKEVGLANYG
+419 NALKDVGLANYG
-431 ALGVT
+431 ALGITSVI
-436 AVVGCTSTTSCN
+436 GCTSTTSCN

-454 HRLAKEIRSRLIELG
+454 HRLAKEIRSALLAHG
-469 LDMNQAFKDTTIK
+469 LDMDDAFKDTTIK

-533 ARVPAKRIIDV
+533 ARVPAKRMVDV
-544 ILRLID
+544 ILKLVE
-550 VYKQECKDGESFAS
+550 VYKQERNNGESFAA
-564 WIDRV
+564 WIDKV
-569 LKGEGNGNVKD
+569 LASKGNGKVKD
-580 INALKAIIDEAARL
+580 VNALRAIIDEAARL

-599 EPEAYMDYGSDN
+599 DPEAYMDYGSDN
-611 RFIVRTAKG
+611 KFIVRTAKG